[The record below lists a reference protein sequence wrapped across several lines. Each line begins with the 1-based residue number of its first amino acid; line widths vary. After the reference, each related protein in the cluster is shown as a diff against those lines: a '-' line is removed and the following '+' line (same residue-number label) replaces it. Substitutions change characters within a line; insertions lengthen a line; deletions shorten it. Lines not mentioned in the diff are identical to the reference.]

1 MTQKGE
7 LSRGTADMKDLKI
20 TGPGVS
26 YQKLPGLRLFYMK
39 NFHALKESQ
48 LILIS
53 EVQFN
58 SNPKSLEFQVGS
70 KNLLHFYLKTTFVD
84 SLEALQRG

>member
-7 LSRGTADMKDLKI
+7 LSRGTEDMKDLKI

-39 NFHALKESQ
+39 NFHALKGSQ

-53 EVQFN
+53 
-58 SNPKSLEFQVGS
+58 
-70 KNLLHFYLKTTFVD
+70 
-84 SLEALQRG
+84 